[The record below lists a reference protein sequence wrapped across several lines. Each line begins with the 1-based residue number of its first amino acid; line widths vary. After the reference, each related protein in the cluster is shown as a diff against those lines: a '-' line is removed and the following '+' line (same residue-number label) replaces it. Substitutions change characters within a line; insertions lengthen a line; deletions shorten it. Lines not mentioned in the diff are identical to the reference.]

1 MNINFWFKRKRVQVR
16 RKKRK
21 LEYDVAISD
30 LYPEELELFNKVSD
44 IAKKNRQL
52 IRFDPQSSE
61 ILIVL
66 EHMLV
71 TLKNQIVYI
80 DNTSGFV
87 MMKLPSAAYEL
98 LVKRIEKEA
107 HSERLK
113 LKYEAKLRIIKFLKD
128 IDINE

>member
-1 MNINFWFKRKRVQVR
+1 MNINFWFKRKKVQVR

-30 LYPEELELFNKVSD
+30 LRPEELELFNKVSD
-44 IAKKNRQL
+44 IAKNNRQL
-52 IRFDPQSSE
+52 ICFDPQSSE

-71 TLKNQIVYI
+71 TLKNQIVNI
-80 DNTSGFV
+80 DNTSGFI

>member
-1 MNINFWFKRKRVQVR
+1 MNINFWFKRKKVQVR

-30 LYPEELELFNKVSD
+30 LRPEELELFNKVSD
-44 IAKKNRQL
+44 IAKNNRQL

-71 TLKNQIVYI
+71 TLKNQIVNI
-80 DNTSGFV
+80 DNTSGFI

>member
-1 MNINFWFKRKRVQVR
+1 MSISYWIKRKKVKIRG
-16 RKKRK
+16 KKRIV
-21 LEYDVAISD
+21 EYELAMKD
-30 LYPEELELFNKVSD
+30 LHSEEVELFNKVCD
-44 IAKKNRQL
+44 IAKNNRNL
-52 IRFDPQSSE
+52 IRFDPQDSE

-71 TLKNQIVYI
+71 ILKNQTINI
-80 DNTSGFV
+80 QNTNGFV
-87 MMKLPSAAYEL
+87 MLKLPSAAFDL
-98 LVKRIEKEA
+98 LVKIIEKEA

>member
-1 MNINFWFKRKRVQVR
+1 MNINFWFKRKKVQVR

-30 LYPEELELFNKVSD
+30 LYSEELELFNKVSD

>member
-1 MNINFWFKRKRVQVR
+1 MNINFWFKRKKVQVR

-30 LYPEELELFNKVSD
+30 LRPEELELFNKVSD
-44 IAKKNRQL
+44 IAKNNRQL

-71 TLKNQIVYI
+71 TLKNQIVNI

>member
-1 MNINFWFKRKRVQVR
+1 MKINYWFKRKKVEIR
-16 RKKRK
+16 RKKRQ
-21 LEYDVAISD
+21 LEYELAVKD
-30 LYPEELELFNKVSD
+30 LHPEELELFNKVSD
-44 IAKKNRQL
+44 IAKNNRQL

-71 TLKNQIVYI
+71 TLKNQVVNI
-80 DNTSGFV
+80 DNTSGFA
-87 MMKLPSAAYEL
+87 MLRLPSAAYEL

>member
-1 MNINFWFKRKRVQVR
+1 MNINFWFKRKKVQVR